1 MNKAPHPPARIW
13 LVGLSGSGKSTVARE
28 LAGLLG
34 WRFLDSDQEIRA
46 LAGMDIPQIFQV
58 HGEDHFRSLERSV
71 AARAAADPGVVVA
84 TGGGQMANGDLA
96 ATMLGSGAVVY
107 LRARPRTCAARLST
121 QLGTE
126 GRPMLDGEGSLTEK
140 LAGLLRRRRR
150 VYESAHHSLDVDD
163 TDPERLAHEIKE
175 MLDADPA

>member
-1 MNKAPHPPARIW
+1 MTGQPLQRIW

-28 LAGLLG
+28 LAGMLG
-34 WRFLDSDQEIRA
+34 WRVFDSDQEIRR
-46 LAGMDIPQIFQV
+46 LAGMDIPQIFEEC
-58 HGEDHFRSLERSV
+58 GEGHFRSLERST
-71 AARAAADPGVVVA
+71 AARAADAARVVIA

-96 ATMLGSGAVVY
+96 ELMLGSGTVVY
-107 LRARPRTCAARLST
+107 LRARPRTCAARLAT

-140 LAGLLRRRRR
+140 IDGLLRRRRP

-163 TDPERLAHEIKE
+163 AEPRRLALQIKE
-175 MLDADPA
+175 FLDADPA